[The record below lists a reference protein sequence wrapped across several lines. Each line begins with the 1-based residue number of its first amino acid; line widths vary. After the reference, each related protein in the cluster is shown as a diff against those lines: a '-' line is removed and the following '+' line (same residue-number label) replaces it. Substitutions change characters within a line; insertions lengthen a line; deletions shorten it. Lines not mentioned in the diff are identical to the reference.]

1 MKIIKWFAFCF
12 AFLCFSVVLMFAY
25 VEARLAKTQIEAMQA
40 VSKWG
45 DRIFRLACVILR
57 IRVDYDLPA
66 RRATSPP
73 CVLLS
78 NHTSFFDFLAMLTV
92 ARHCGLNVCWVVKR
106 EVMDYPFIGWMAAK
120 QACIAVHRDGR
131 SSDREDVDR
140 GAREAMAAGA
150 SLLIFAEGTRTP
162 ELVTP
167 KQGGFIRAQ
176 AIYGPALSVTIG
188 WHPKLGAGGRAKLV
202 RDGVDLFGRRMLLH
216 ARDVPASEAKLDGFL
231 DKEWSFKR
239 VIIKAWQQEKDSQ
252 RFISKL
258 SRGAR

>member
-1 MKIIKWFAFCF
+1 MKFIKWSAFIF
-12 AFLCFSVVLMFAY
+12 AFLCFAVVLMFAY
-25 VEARLAKTQIEAMQA
+25 VEARLAKNQIEAMRA

-45 DRIFRLACVILR
+45 DRIFRLACVIMR
-57 IRVDYDLPA
+57 IRVDYDLPPQ
-66 RRATSPP
+66 RATSPP
-73 CVLLS
+73 CVFVS
-78 NHTSFFDFLAMLTV
+78 NHTSFFDFLAVLTV

-106 EVMDYPFIGWMAAK
+106 EVMDYPFIGWMARK
-120 QACIAVHRDGR
+120 QACIPVHRDGR

-167 KQGGFIRAQ
+167 KPGGFIRAQ

-188 WHPKLGAGGRAKLV
+188 WYPKLSAGATGKHV
-202 RDGVDLFGRRMLLH
+202 RDGADLFGRRMLLH
-216 ARDVPASEAKLDGFL
+216 ARDVRASEAKLDGFL

-239 VIIKAWQQEKDSQ
+239 VVINDWQYEKRIQASG
-252 RFISKL
+252 STL
-258 SRGAR
+258 ST